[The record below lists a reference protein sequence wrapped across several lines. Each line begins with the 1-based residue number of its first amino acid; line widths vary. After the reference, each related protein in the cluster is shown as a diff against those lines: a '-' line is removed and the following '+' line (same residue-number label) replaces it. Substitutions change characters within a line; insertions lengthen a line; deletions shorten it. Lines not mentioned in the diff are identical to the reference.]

1 MKTDTFR
8 TIFLLNFFFRS
19 KIFGLIL
26 VILKYKMGLL
36 GKTLKG
42 RSSKPQKE
50 TGGVRK
56 RIIRPPLAVKTE
68 EEKAQDQAFI
78 KIKRENLKSSYA
90 DESKI
95 TAFNKKKILTEWRRI
110 MRISKTDDLKKE
122 IEIYS

>member
-1 MKTDTFR
+1 
-8 TIFLLNFFFRS
+8 
-19 KIFGLIL
+19 
-26 VILKYKMGLL
+26 MGLL

-56 RIIRPPLAVKTE
+56 RIIRPQLAVKTDD
-68 EEKAQDQAFI
+68 EKQQEQAFI